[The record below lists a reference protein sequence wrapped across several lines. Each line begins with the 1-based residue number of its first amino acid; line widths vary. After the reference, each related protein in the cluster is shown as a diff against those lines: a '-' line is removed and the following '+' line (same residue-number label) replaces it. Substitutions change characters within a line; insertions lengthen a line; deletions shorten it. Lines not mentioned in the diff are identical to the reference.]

1 MALAVGVASASA
13 PARADDWAF
22 EKDRWFAACDGLSTC
37 TAWAM
42 GGGGSGHVILV
53 EKANGERALT
63 IGAAR
68 GEVANRNRPLAFR
81 IDVAG
86 RQGRPLWARLA
97 TGFDP
102 DRQWLNFRTA
112 DPATIDAAVRAI
124 EAGDRLRVRVEGRP
138 DFTAQIPLA
147 GATAA
152 LAWARGHDRRD
163 AERAAVGRA
172 PAVSQ
177 ADLPRAPP
185 PLAFANYDEGCAAG
199 QGGVQAARLAPGKV
213 LWIGTCGSGY
223 NRDAVLALTDEA
235 GAALPLAP
243 PTDPDGEAPVHNLA
257 YDPATRLL
265 SAVSYAGAGRDCGE
279 ALRWAWDGAAF
290 RLVERAELSGDYCQG
305 VTEKDWP
312 VLYRARIVDQ

>member
-1 MALAVGVASASA
+1 MALAVGVASAST

-22 EKDRWFAACDGLSTC
+22 EKDRWFAACDGVSTC

-53 EKANGERALT
+53 ENANGERALT

-68 GEVANRNRPLAFR
+68 GEVANRSRPLAFR
-81 IDVAG
+81 IDVTG
-86 RQGRPLWARLA
+86 RQGQPLWARLV
-97 TGFDP
+97 TGLDP
-102 DRQWLNFRTA
+102 DRRWLVFRTA
-112 DPATIDAAVRAI
+112 DPATIDAALRAI
-124 EAGDRLRVRVEGRP
+124 EAGDQLRVRVEGRP
-138 DFTAQIPLA
+138 EFTARIPLA

-163 AERAAVGRA
+163 ADRAAVSRA

-177 ADLPRAPP
+177 ADLPRTPP
-185 PLAFANYDEGCAAG
+185 PLAFANYDQGCPAG
-199 QGGVQAARLAPGKV
+199 QGGVQAARLAPGQV

-235 GAALPLAP
+235 GAVLPLTP
-243 PTDPDGEAPVHNLA
+243 PTEPDGDAPVHNLA

-290 RLVERAELSGDYCQG
+290 RLVERAALSGDNCQG

-312 VLYRARIVDQ
+312 VLYRAEIVDQ